1 MTKPRV
7 FIFDFDGT
15 LTDAEEE
22 GMPFTAGYL
31 DDLAALTGAGHEEIE
46 ALAECFAD
54 AIGPD
59 DGWVFQGQIVA
70 PACVDPYLRIM
81 PVARRIL
88 DHYGMFLNPHDREQ
102 LLDRILYKYNYGK
115 SATVFRVGAS
125 GLLSRLPRDTTW
137 VVTNSA
143 TEPVERKVRDLGV
156 QTLRDAGITNI
167 SNTMNP
173 MGWLKGRVVGN
184 AKKYAND
191 PDWKTERVPA
201 EMQIP
206 GLDRPILLR
215 RRLYFETLN
224 RLRREADVKW
234 PDITVVGD
242 IFELDL
248 ALPLH
253 RGARVVLM
261 ANEHTPDYEVRYLKE
276 HPNASVV
283 RSIPELRTFLDI

>member
-1 MTKPRV
+1 
-7 FIFDFDGT
+7 
-15 LTDAEEE
+15 
-22 GMPFTAGYL
+22 
-31 DDLAALTGAGHEEIE
+31 
-46 ALAECFAD
+46 
-54 AIGPD
+54 
-59 DGWVFQGQIVA
+59 
-70 PACVDPYLRIM
+70 
-81 PVARRIL
+81 
-88 DHYGMFLNPHDREQ
+88 MFLNPHDREQ